1 LLARRAQPGH
11 VFFGENY
18 PHVLTDEADIS
29 KWRSFV
35 LSAEQ
40 EADNEWDSLSDLVQP
55 YKCRCAIVL
64 KGSHL
69 MYICS
74 RFNYE
79 FHHSQLLDTRERA
92 LAETMPDFEDWPD
105 KMFESHSCFG
115 DLESLLDGTP
125 IGDES
130 LDIGKRE
137 QLESWFHRVLNWSGH
152 QHIPLQQL
160 YQEKLQGPG
169 SEWLRRINIPSG
181 IL

>member
-1 LLARRAQPGH
+1 ML
-11 VFFGENY
+11 
-18 PHVLTDEADIS
+18 
-29 KWRSFV
+29 K
-35 LSAEQ
+35 
-40 EADNEWDSLSDLVQP
+40 DNRL
-55 YKCRCAIVL
+55 R
-64 KGSHL
+64 
-69 MYICS
+69 YICS

-79 FHHSQLLDTRERA
+79 LYQSQLLDTRERA
-92 LAETMPDFEDWPD
+92 LAETMPDFEDWPE
-105 KMFESHSCFG
+105 KMFESHSCFE

-137 QLESWFHRVLNWSGH
+137 QLESWFHRVLNWRGH